1 MASLMESLIDVLQR
15 ESALY
20 EELLAIASRKTP
32 VIVSGDL
39 ETLAKITDEEQLQVE
54 KITNVDKER
63 AMAMKD
69 IANVLNRDPKKM
81 RITDIVRMLD
91 KRPQE
96 QAELARQKDRLVS
109 MVNQVKRVNDQNQE
123 LLKSSLEM
131 VEFEMNIIQSARR
144 APETANYSRFAG
156 TTGDRYGV
164 ESGTFNAG
172 A

>member
-63 AMAMKD
+63 AVAMKD
-69 IANVLNRDPKKM
+69 IATVLNRDPKKM

-96 QAELARQKDRLVS
+96 QAELARQKDRLVD